1 MRENR
6 LFVCAAMD
14 PKSPTTP
21 QGGMSDVNEWYKGE
35 LGREDNHTTKF
46 LCAVYGK
53 NEAELKV
60 STRVPLCIGDRSF
73 EYPPEHQRIP

>member
-14 PKSPTTP
+14 PKSPSTP
-21 QGGMSDVNEWYKGE
+21 QGGMSDANEWYKGE

-60 STRVPLCIGDRSF
+60 RAPRPARGASRAPDAPAPAHGG
-73 EYPPEHQRIP
+73 